1 MTKNRHDQFAKQ
13 YLKGMLSPFS
23 QAIEISFELPP
34 GEPQQV
40 DVWFIPQSRQ
50 PIDLLGQ
57 LGKMAIAP
65 SLIEVFRNPIS
76 TEDLFACIE
85 KLCRVRAE
93 WKRRSKRDN
102 QKINPQDHPQ
112 LWLIVPT
119 ASEKTLDG
127 CNAIAKKNWPK
138 GFYFLGDTLRIGF
151 VHQLPVTPET
161 LLLRLL
167 GRGEVQ
173 RKAIEELL
181 ELPQQPLTDFIREK
195 ITKLRLML
203 KSQPNL
209 TTNDQETLLNIDAL
223 YEDWRNQTI
232 QEGIAVGRQEGR
244 QEGDR
249 TTLESMLEA
258 RFGSIDRKLATVIP
272 ALLDLSSIDRVR
284 AVMQLS
290 QEEII
295 RDFGQQVSSTDRPGN
310 VR

>member
-23 QAIEISFELPP
+23 QEIAISFELPP

-50 PIDLLGQ
+50 PIELLGQ
-57 LGKMAIAP
+57 LGKMVTAP

-76 TEDLFACIE
+76 TEDLFSCIE

-93 WKRRSKRDN
+93 WSRRAKREK
-102 QKINPQDHPQ
+102 QKIKPQDQPQ
-112 LWLIVPT
+112 LWFVVPT
-119 ASEKTLDG
+119 ASEKSLNG
-127 CNAIAKKNWPK
+127 YPAIAKKKWLK
-138 GFYFLGDTLRIGF
+138 GFYFIGDTLRIGF
-151 VHQLPVTPET
+151 VVIHHLPVIPET

-173 RKAIEELL
+173 RRAIEELL
-181 ELPQQPLTDFIREK
+181 ELPQQPLTDFIREN

-203 KSQPNL
+203 KSQPSL
-209 TTNDQETLLNIDAL
+209 TPNDQETLVNIDAL
-223 YEDWRNQTI
+223 YEDWRNQTL
-232 QEGIAVGRQEGR
+232 QEGR

-249 TTLESMLEA
+249 ATLESMLLVK
-258 RFGSIDRKLATVIP
+258 FGTIDRTLASVIP
-272 ALLDLSSIDRVR
+272 VLLELSPIDRVR

-290 QEEII
+290 QDEII
-295 RDFGQQVSSTDRPGN
+295 REFGQ
-310 VR
+310 

>member
-23 QAIEISFELPP
+23 QEIEISFELPP

-50 PIDLLGQ
+50 PIVRLGS
-57 LGKMAIAP
+57 LGKMTIAP
-65 SLIEVFRNPIS
+65 SLIEVFRNPMS
-76 TEDLFACIE
+76 TEDLFSCVE

-93 WKRRSKRDN
+93 WKRRAKRDN
-102 QKINPQDHPQ
+102 QKIRAKDQPQ

-119 ASEKTLDG
+119 ASEKTLNG
-127 CNAIAKKNWPK
+127 CNAEAKKNWGN

-151 VHQLPVTPET
+151 VVVHQLPVSPET

-181 ELPQQPLTDFIREK
+181 ELPQQPLKTFVLEK
-195 ITKLRLML
+195 LTKLKIML
-203 KSQPNL
+203 KSRTRL
-209 TTNDQETLLNIDAL
+209 SKEDQETMVNIDAL
-223 YEDWRNQTI
+223 YEEWRIKTL
-232 QEGIAVGRQEGR
+232 QEGAEAGRQEGVEVGRQEA
-244 QEGDR
+244 DR
-249 TTLESMLEA
+249 VTLEGMLLVK
-258 RFGSIDRKLATVIP
+258 FGQIDPPLESIIPVLLELSAIDRI
-272 ALLDLSSIDRVR
+272 R

-290 QEEII
+290 REEIL
-295 RDFGQQVSSTDRPGN
+295 RDFGNKS
-310 VR
+310 

>member
-23 QAIEISFELPP
+23 QEIEISFELPP

-50 PIDLLGQ
+50 PIELLGQ
-57 LGKMAIAP
+57 LGKMVTAP

-76 TEDLFACIE
+76 TEDLFRCIE

-93 WKRRSKRDN
+93 WSRRSKREN
-102 QKINPQDHPQ
+102 QKIKPQDQPQ
-112 LWLIVPT
+112 LWIIVPT
-119 ASEKTLDG
+119 ASEKSLNG
-127 CNAIAKKNWPK
+127 CNAIAQKKWLK
-138 GFYFLGDTLRIGF
+138 GFYFLGDTLRIHF
-151 VHQLPVTPET
+151 VVIHQLPATPET

-209 TTNDQETLLNIDAL
+209 STHDQETLLNIDAL
-223 YEDWRNQTI
+223 YEDWRNQTL
-232 QEGIAVGRQEGR
+232 QEGIVVGR

-249 TTLESMLEA
+249 ATLESMLLVK
-258 RFGSIDRKLATVIP
+258 FGSIDRKLSSVIP
-272 ALLDLSSIDRVR
+272 ALLELSSIDRVR

-295 RDFGQQVSSTDRPGN
+295 QNFGQQI
-310 VR
+310 

>member
-23 QAIEISFELPP
+23 QEIEISFELPP
-34 GEPQQV
+34 GEAQQV

-50 PIDLLGQ
+50 PIELLGQ
-57 LGKMAIAP
+57 LGKMVIAP

-76 TEDLFACIE
+76 TEDLFRCIE
-85 KLCRVRAE
+85 KLCRVRSE
-93 WKRRSKRDN
+93 WSRRSKREK
-102 QKINPQDHPQ
+102 QKIKPQDQPQ

-119 ASEKTLDG
+119 ASEKALNG
-127 CNAIAKKNWPK
+127 CNAIAKKKWPK
-138 GFYFLGDTLRIGF
+138 GFYFFGDTLRIGF
-151 VHQLPVTPET
+151 VVVHQLPVIPET

-167 GRGEVQ
+167 GRDEVQ

-195 ITKLRLML
+195 ITILRIML

-209 TTNDQETLLNIDAL
+209 STNDQETLLNIDAL
-223 YEDWRNQTI
+223 YEDWRNQTL
-232 QEGIAVGRQEGR
+232 QEGR
-244 QEGDR
+244 KEGQKEGRKEGRKEGDR
-249 TTLESMLEA
+249 TTLESMLMVK
-258 RFGSIDRKLATVIP
+258 FGKIDRNLAPVIP
-272 ALLDLSSIDRVR
+272 ALLALSPIDRVR

-295 RDFGQQVSSTDRPGN
+295 RDFGQ
-310 VR
+310 